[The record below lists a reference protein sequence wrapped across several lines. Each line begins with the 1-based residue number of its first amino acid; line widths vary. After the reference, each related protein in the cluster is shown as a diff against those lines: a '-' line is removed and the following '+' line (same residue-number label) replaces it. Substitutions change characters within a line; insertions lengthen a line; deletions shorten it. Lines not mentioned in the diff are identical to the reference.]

1 MTVSITP
8 VHLNLVPTADIL
20 LNSRLTVFVPPLLM
34 AAGPVIH
41 VINRSVRKA
50 VMRPKL
56 KTVTLVP
63 LLLITA
69 EPVTPAKTTLA
80 RPVTANPLAAAPII
94 RPDRPRLRPGQ
105 PVMPAPCTTTPAPTE
120 HKLQAPE

>member
-41 VINRSVRKA
+41 VTNRNVRKA
-50 VMRPKL
+50 VMRPEL

-69 EPVTPAKTTLA
+69 EPIIPAKTTPV
-80 RPVTANPLAAAPII
+80 RPDIVNPLAAAPII

-105 PVMPAPCTTTPAPTE
+105 PVMPVPHTTTPVPAE
-120 HKLQAPE
+120 HKLQPAD